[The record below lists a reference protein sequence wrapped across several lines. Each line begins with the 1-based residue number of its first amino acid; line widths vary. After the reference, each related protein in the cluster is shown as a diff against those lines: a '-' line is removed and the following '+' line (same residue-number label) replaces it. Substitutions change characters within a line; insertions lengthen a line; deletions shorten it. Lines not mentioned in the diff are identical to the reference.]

1 MIRFLAD
8 ENFNNDIL
16 RGFQRRLPSVDI
28 VRVQDTELMGGSDLA
43 VLAWAATE
51 ARIVLTHDLA
61 TLIGAA
67 YERIASGEPVVG
79 VIAVPQAIRAGVAI
93 EDLIL
98 IAECST
104 PQDFSDRVAFLP
116 LR

>member
-1 MIRFLAD
+1 
-8 ENFNNDIL
+8 
-16 RGFQRRLPSVDI
+16 V

-43 VLAWAATE
+43 VLARAAE
-51 ARIVLTHDLA
+51 EGRIVLTHDVA

-67 YERIASGEPVVG
+67 YKRIASAERVAG
-79 VIAVPQAIRAGVAI
+79 VIAVPQIIRAGIAI
-93 EDLIL
+93 EDLVL

-104 PQDFSDRVAFLP
+104 PHDFADRVTYLP

>member
-16 RGFQRRLPSVDI
+16 RGFQRRIASVDM
-28 VRVQDTELMGGSDLA
+28 VRVQDTQLIGAPDPL

-51 ARIVLTHDLA
+51 QRVLLSHDLA

-67 YERIASGEPVVG
+67 YERIARGEPVAG
-79 VIAVPQAIRAGVAI
+79 VIVVQQTLSIGKAI
-93 EDLIL
+93 EELVL
-98 IAECST
+98 IAECSS
-104 PQDFSDRVAFLP
+104 SDDWNDLVVYVP